1 MIEEKKVTVI
11 MPFYNCEAFLDE
23 SISSILNQT
32 FRDFEFIIINDAS
45 TDDSDAIVKKYLTDT
60 RIKYIV
66 NKSNQGITKNLNMAL
81 GMAFTEII
89 ARMDGDDVAMNQRL
103 QEQYDFLLA
112 HPDISFVG
120 SFVKIINE
128 QGIQTDQRTK
138 LTNPEE
144 IRKTAIYY
152 NPLVHPAVMFRK
164 SAVEGLGG
172 YSLDYSR
179 AQDMHLWL
187 RAIYSGYRISNVPK
201 YLLSYRFHSLSTVHD
216 AKKNALNDFRLR
228 QAVVKEF
235 GVKLTMKQRI
245 HVFLQFFVG
254 YVLTGNQ
261 RRWLEGVYKKIFYA
275 EKK

>member
-1 MIEEKKVTVI
+1 
-11 MPFYNCEAFLDE
+11 
-23 SISSILNQT
+23 
-32 FRDFEFIIINDAS
+32 
-45 TDDSDAIVKKYLTDT
+45 
-60 RIKYIV
+60 
-66 NKSNQGITKNLNMAL
+66 
-81 GMAFTEII
+81 MAFTEII